1 MNNKTQN
8 VSNGPQQNS
17 NQILTR
23 PIQRYT
29 TTDGGVFI
37 GKIVGAW
44 RKSLKTRY
52 TATGFDDGVNI
63 KVVVTDMDGVEVEL
77 FKQIFIS
84 GSPTSPFVKT
94 LNDVGITLEPGES
107 INLNSFRGIPVEI
120 TVENVTI
127 DGKTYSN
134 IKSIKKIGPQQVSV
148 TQSTEEK
155 LKNETQFA
163 TIGEGNRIRTD
174 EILGLNLD

>member
-77 FKQIFIS
+77 FKQLFIS
-84 GSPTSPFVKT
+84 WRENSPLVIT
-94 LNDVGITLEPGES
+94 LADLGITPEPGED
-107 INLNSFRGIPVEI
+107 IDLNNFRGIPVEV

-127 DGKTYSN
+127 NGNIYSN
-134 IKSIKKIGPQQVSV
+134 VKRIKKIAVSNDA
-148 TQSTEEK
+148 STEVAPSIEK
-155 LKNETQFA
+155 PLSNISEYKSVSPA
-163 TIGEGNRIRTD
+163 
-174 EILGLNLD
+174 EILGVDLDLD